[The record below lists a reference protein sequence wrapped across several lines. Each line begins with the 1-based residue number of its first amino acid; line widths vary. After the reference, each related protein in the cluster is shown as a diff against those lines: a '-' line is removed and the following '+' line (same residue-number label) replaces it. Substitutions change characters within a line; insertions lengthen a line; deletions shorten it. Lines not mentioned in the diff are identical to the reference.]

1 MRSRILNEGER
12 KSFILIFDEREEV
25 LEELTR
31 FANDAHLNAAEF
43 SGLGALSDA
52 VLGFWDVDARDYHR
66 IHVRE
71 QVEVLTF
78 VGNVTTED
86 GKAKIHPHIVLGKRD
101 GTAHGGHLLEA
112 HVRPTLE
119 VIVTEAAAHLK
130 RRADEASGLPLID
143 LTV

>member
-12 KSFILIFDEREEV
+12 KSFILIFNEREEV

-66 IHVRE
+66 IQVRE

-119 VIVTEAAAHLK
+119 VIVTEAPAHLK
-130 RRADEASGLPLID
+130 RRADQASGLPLID